1 MAGDPHLNI
10 NAVYVHFQTEG
21 FLKAAG
27 AKNTNFVGVWAAYL
41 F

>member
-10 NAVYVHFQTEG
+10 NAVYVYFQTEG

-27 AKNTNFVGVWAAYL
+27 AKNTHFVGVWAAYI